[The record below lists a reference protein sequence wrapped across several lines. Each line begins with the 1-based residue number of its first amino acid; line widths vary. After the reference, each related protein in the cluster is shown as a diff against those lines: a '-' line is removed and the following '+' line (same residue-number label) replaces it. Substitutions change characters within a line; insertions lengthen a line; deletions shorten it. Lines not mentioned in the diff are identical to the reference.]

1 MQTQRDHLHA
11 YQTMVGRM
19 SSALLL
25 GDTSHGEPPARR
37 ALFGLVMGVV
47 LALLIAVGFGVYGLI
62 KPGGSQA
69 WKKPG
74 AILVEEETGAT
85 YVHRGG
91 VLVPVLNQASA
102 LLLVGGGAHVETIK
116 RASLAGL
123 DRGPEVGI
131 VGAPE
136 AVPDRGSLVTGPW
149 LLCLAASGGGMGVD
163 LVPGAGTV
171 RAGADR
177 HLWVAAADGTQYVV
191 WDDRKHRLA
200 DETVPVALGLGAG
213 PPVTAP
219 TAWLDALPDGPEV
232 GAARVDG
239 DGKAGP
245 RVADAPHRVGDL
257 FEHDTSSGPQHFV
270 LRADGLAPLSRTE
283 SALVQAKLGRAATRL
298 DTAALAA
305 APRSADDSLVS
316 RLPDLATTKA
326 LVEAGGPDRALCL
339 EQRPSG
345 ARVLSELV
353 TADPGH
359 RPAEATADRAATR
372 LGPASGVL
380 AAAVPVAD
388 GRKPL
393 RYLIT
398 DQGVKYPLAD
408 DESVA
413 ALGYGGV
420 TPVPVGTAVLAAVP
434 TGPVLARSAVAVV
447 QKGGS

>member
-11 YQTMVGRM
+11 YQVMVGRM

-37 ALFGLVMGVV
+37 ALFGLVLGVV
-47 LALLIAVGFGVYGLI
+47 LALLIGIGFGVYGLI
-62 KPGGSQA
+62 KPGGSQV
-69 WKKPG
+69 WKDPA

-91 VLVPVLNQASA
+91 VLVPVVNQASA
-102 LLLVGGGAHVETIK
+102 LLLVGPGGHVETIK

-123 DRGPEVGI
+123 DRAPAVGI

-136 AVPDRGSLVTGPW
+136 AVPDRGALVTGPW
-149 LLCLAASGGGMGVD
+149 LLCLAASGGGMGLD
-163 LVPGAGTV
+163 LVPDARTETAGD
-171 RAGADR
+171 DR

-191 WDDRKHRLA
+191 WGHRKHRLVGGR
-200 DETVPVALGLGAG
+200 TPVALGLGAG
-213 PPVTAP
+213 PPATAP
-219 TAWLDALPDGPEV
+219 AAWLGALPDGPDV
-232 GAARVDG
+232 GAAQIPG
-239 DGKAGP
+239 DRTSGP
-245 RVADAPHRVGDL
+245 RVADAPHLVGDL
-257 FEHDTSSGPQHFV
+257 FEQATPSGTQHFV
-270 LRADGLAPLSRTE
+270 LRPDGLAPLSRTE
-283 SALVQAKLGRAATRL
+283 SALIQAERGRTATPL

-305 APRSADDSLVS
+305 APRSPDTSLVS
-316 RLPDLATTKA
+316 RLPDLAATRS
-326 LVEAGGPDRALCL
+326 LVEANGPERALCL
-339 EQRPSG
+339 RQQPSG
-345 ARVLSELV
+345 VRVVSELV

-359 RPAEATADRAATR
+359 RPRTAAEPEAAVR
-372 LGPASGVL
+372 LAPASGVL

-388 GRKPL
+388 GRKPD

-420 TPVPVGTAVLAAVP
+420 TPVPVGADVLAAVP
-434 TGPVLARSAVAVV
+434 SGPVLARGAVTAVE
-447 QKGGS
+447 KGGS